1 MRIGIDLGGTKIEGI
16 AIADDGHERLRR
28 RAQTPRGDY
37 DGTLAAVA
45 NLVRDI
51 ERDVGVQA
59 TVGIG
64 IPGAVS
70 PATGVIKN
78 ANSTWLIGR
87 PLADDLA
94 RMLGRPIRLAND
106 ANCFAL
112 SEAADGAAAGADV
125 VFGVILGTGTGA
137 GIVVHGKVL
146 TGVNAIGGEWGHNPL
161 PAPKDDERPGPLCYC
176 GRYGCV
182 ETFLSGPGL
191 ARDYS
196 STDPRTAEQI
206 AALAAQ
212 GEPRAL
218 AALERYEERLA
229 RALATVVNILDP
241 DVIVLGGGVSNI
253 GRLYESVPRLWTPHV
268 FSDRVATRLVRAKH
282 GDSSGVAAPRGY
294 GRPGRPASRGDGGR
308 EAQTP
313 EPEETG
319 TEDTEV
325 TGTER
330 TERTAKPQRNGATE
344 VERSLQQTAPA
355 SHLAATSVNDSRFDG
370 SACYAGR
377 LARPDRS
384 KKRAPR
390 IQRCSFFRIDPI
402 AQRRFATPVESLPS
416 QATSHHVR
424 HCGFCA
430 PSTPF
435 VLKNLQR
442 SNTIERLL

>member
-1 MRIGIDLGGTKIEGI
+1 MRIGIDLGGTKIEGV
-16 AIADDGHERLRR
+16 AIAADGRERLRR
-28 RAQTPRGDY
+28 RTQTPRDDY
-37 DGTLAAVA
+37 DGTLTAVA
-45 NLVRDI
+45 HLVRDI
-51 ERDVGVQA
+51 EREAGAQA

-112 SEAADGAAAGADV
+112 SEATDGAAAGADM

-146 TGVNAIGGEWGHNPL
+146 TGVNAIAGEWGHNPL
-161 PAPKDDERPGPLCYC
+161 PAPKDDERPGPKCYC

-196 STDPRTAEQI
+196 PTDTHTAEQI

-212 GEPRAL
+212 GEPRAR

-229 RALATVVNILDP
+229 RALATVVNMLDP

-268 FSDRVATRLVRAKH
+268 FSDRVATKLVRAKH
-282 GDSSGVAAPRGY
+282 GDSSGVRGAAW
-294 GRPGRPASRGDGGR
+294 
-308 EAQTP
+308 
-313 EPEETG
+313 
-319 TEDTEV
+319 
-325 TGTER
+325 
-330 TERTAKPQRNGATE
+330 
-344 VERSLQQTAPA
+344 LW
-355 SHLAATSVNDSRFDG
+355 
-370 SACYAGR
+370 
-377 LARPDRS
+377 
-384 KKRAPR
+384 
-390 IQRCSFFRIDPI
+390 
-402 AQRRFATPVESLPS
+402 PS
-416 QATSHHVR
+416 Q
-424 HCGFCA
+424 
-430 PSTPF
+430 
-435 VLKNLQR
+435 
-442 SNTIERLL
+442 